1 METCICLKM
10 FYMNGIF
17 CAESEAEKTKH
28 QGRTICTMNIM
39 IIVYSVQIIVK
50 TQQSE

>member
-17 CAESEAEKTKH
+17 CAEFETKITKR
-28 QGRTICTMNIM
+28 QGRTICTMSIM